1 MDLQE
6 VDKSSAVV
14 SHSPP
19 DPEVGSPYVCE
30 DMMTGRILWTEWQF
44 LAGNIQMP

>member
-19 DPEVGSPYVCE
+19 DPEVSSVYVCE
-30 DMMTGRILWTEWQF
+30 KRMTGKIL
-44 LAGNIQMP
+44 